1 MASRPPDR
9 ASFVL
14 LYNPCRICRK
24 GQVTETVLQ
33 KAELLKSALMAQ
45 HQEITR
51 FLLAGGIATFLGY
64 VGYALLLWLG
74 MGYLFAMAWAYVLG
88 YGVNFLLGRY
98 WVFQAG
104 TKVSHTTKEIL
115 WTASI
120 TVVGLLLN
128 LLLVAKLSQPPLALN
143 LYLSGALAMG
153 LVTIWNYLARKWW
166 VYQ

>member
-1 MASRPPDR
+1 M
-9 ASFVL
+9 
-14 LYNPCRICRK
+14 
-24 GQVTETVLQ
+24 LQ
-33 KAELLKSALMAQ
+33 Q
-45 HQEITR
+45 QEVVR
-51 FLLAGGIATFLGY
+51 FLLAGGVATLLGY
-64 VGYALLLWLG
+64 ACYAVLLWQG
-74 MGYLFAMAWAYVLG
+74 VGYLFAMVLAYVLG

-104 TKVSHTTKEIL
+104 AKVNHTAKEIL

-128 LLLVAKLSQPPLALN
+128 LLLVTGLSQPPVALN

-153 LVTIWNYLARKWW
+153 LVAVWNYLARKWW